1 MPQTVTGDKLTPE
14 MHREADEF
22 FGDFVKLCQKHNVWL
37 QARWVA
43 DVPNQRAIAQA
54 VWRWAPTDTRPA
66 FEIVHS

>member
-14 MHREADEF
+14 MDREADEF
-22 FGDFVKLCQKHNVWL
+22 FGEYVQLCRKHGVWL
-37 QARWVA
+37 HARQV
-43 DVPNQRAIAQA
+43 VEGQRATAQA